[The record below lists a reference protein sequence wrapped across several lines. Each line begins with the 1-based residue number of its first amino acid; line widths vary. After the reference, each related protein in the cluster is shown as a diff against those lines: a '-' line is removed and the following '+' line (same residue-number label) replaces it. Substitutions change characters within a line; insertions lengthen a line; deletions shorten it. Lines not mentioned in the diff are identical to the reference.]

1 MILEEIQ
8 KKMPGFTKSE
18 KQVAEYILAHANAV
32 IELSISE
39 IAALTNTSDATIIRF
54 CKRLGLNGVY
64 QLKINLSNEL
74 GNSGY
79 LVGGKQEDTNHFSKY
94 WKKVES
100 NITSL
105 SQNLDEKIIEDSIET
120 IIAAKQIHISGW
132 GNTGMV
138 AADFAHRLTM
148 FGFNTF
154 FTTVP
159 EYAMRNLATSQE
171 QTILIAFSHS
181 GSSIH
186 IIDMLKL
193 ARSLNRKTILI
204 TNTEG
209 SPANKYADLSLIA
222 NIRNEL
228 FKDLGAASHISEYI
242 IIDLLLYGVLSQ
254 KGPAQ
259 ISDQA
264 EVLLSRHKL

>member
-120 IIAAKQIHISGW
+120 IITH
-132 GNTGMV
+132 
-138 AADFAHRLTM
+138 FL
-148 FGFNTF
+148 
-154 FTTVP
+154 
-159 EYAMRNLATSQE
+159 SQ
-171 QTILIAFSHS
+171 LLFSHF
-181 GSSIH
+181 
-186 IIDMLKL
+186 
-193 ARSLNRKTILI
+193 
-204 TNTEG
+204 
-209 SPANKYADLSLIA
+209 P
-222 NIRNEL
+222 
-228 FKDLGAASHISEYI
+228 
-242 IIDLLLYGVLSQ
+242 
-254 KGPAQ
+254 
-259 ISDQA
+259 
-264 EVLLSRHKL
+264 